1 MIRTQ
6 WTSPKSYCVTI
17 DAINKNAPS
26 EMGFWVDKII
36 QNEQCK
42 MELKV
47 DLLKKALNIQIHINS
62 TWNTLTLYP

>member
-6 WTSPKSYCVTI
+6 WTSPKCYCITI

-26 EMGFWVDKII
+26 ETGFWVDKII

-42 MELKV
+42 MESKV
-47 DLLKKALNIQIHINS
+47 DLLK
-62 TWNTLTLYP
+62 

>member
-6 WTSPKSYCVTI
+6 WTSPESYCITI

-42 MELKV
+42 MESEV
-47 DLLKKALNIQIHINS
+47 DLLK
-62 TWNTLTLYP
+62 